1 VFGRRTAIIPRETL
15 AGGRPADDIPGRVVE
30 DAPEIRSC
38 GTRKEKQLPGLGD
51 RMIQVAALSI
61 VVVTVGLSL
70 RRPRFFSWR
79 IDHAGAAALG
89 AAATVLLGIGPPD
102 VLVTAARFLAAPMA
116 TLISLMLMTQVAERA
131 GLFDSLGDAL
141 ARRSRGDGR
150 RLFAYIFAT
159 GALVGTVFTN
169 DAAVLI
175 FTPIV
180 FALVERL
187 GGDRWRPEQKL
198 PFYFSV
204 LYVANLVGA
213 LVIANPIN
221 LVVAGVLGI
230 SFGEFAWWMT
240 LPALGSMAVSFAGLW
255 LYFRKSIP
263 RDFVF
268 VARPAAAT
276 CSRRALQA
284 VCAVV
289 VLLTLGG
296 FFTENLTG
304 APPFLVAGLG
314 AALLLL
320 VHKTVGGGQVA
331 PLIRGVGW
339 DVLLFM
345 AGMFVVGL
353 GLRQAGI
360 THLLGAA
367 IADLGAQVPAAMRF
381 VSGTLAAIASAL
393 INNHPTA
400 DLMAFTIQDLALP
413 SMDKQWLGFAA
424 LIGGDLGPKMLPI
437 GSLAALIW
445 FRLLRDRGVE
455 VPYSLYVR
463 IGIPVTLA
471 ALLAALATLELQIR
485 LSGS

>member
-1 VFGRRTAIIPRETL
+1 
-15 AGGRPADDIPGRVVE
+15 
-30 DAPEIRSC
+30 
-38 GTRKEKQLPGLGD
+38 
-51 RMIQVAALSI
+51 MIQVAALSI

-70 RRPRFFSWR
+70 RRPHIFSWR
-79 IDHAGAAALG
+79 IDHAGSAAFG
-89 AAATVLLGIGPPD
+89 AAATILLGIGPPD
-102 VLVTAARFLAAPMA
+102 ILATAARFLAVPVV
-116 TLISLMLMTQVAERA
+116 TLVCLMLMTQAAEQV
-131 GLFDSLGDAL
+131 GLFERLGDLL

-150 RLFAYIFAT
+150 RLFAYIFVT

-187 GGDRWRPEQKL
+187 GEGWRPEQKL

-230 SFGEFAWWMT
+230 SFAEFAWWMAM
-240 LPALGSMAVSFAGLW
+240 PALASMVFSFAGLW

-268 VARPAAAT
+268 VARREDAVRGRA
-276 CSRRALQA
+276 ALQ
-284 VCAVV
+284 VICALV
-289 VLLTLGG
+289 VLLTVCG
-296 FFTENLTG
+296 FFTEKLTG
-304 APPFLVAGLG
+304 APPVVVAVAG
-314 AALLLL
+314 AALLIL
-320 VHKTVGGGQVA
+320 VHKALGGGRVA
-331 PLIRGVGW
+331 PLLRGVSW
-339 DVLLFM
+339 DVLIFM

-353 GLRQAGI
+353 GLRQAGV

-367 IADLGAQVPAAMRF
+367 IADLGGQIPAAMHF
-381 VSGTLAAIASAL
+381 LSGTFAAIASAL

-400 DLMAFTIQDLALP
+400 DLMAFTIQDFALP
-413 SMDKQWLGFAA
+413 AMEKKWLGFAA

-455 VPYSLYVR
+455 VPYSLYIR
-463 IGIPVTLA
+463 IGIPITLA
-471 ALLAALATLELQIR
+471 ALFAALATLELQIR
-485 LSGS
+485 LGG

>member
-1 VFGRRTAIIPRETL
+1 
-15 AGGRPADDIPGRVVE
+15 
-30 DAPEIRSC
+30 
-38 GTRKEKQLPGLGD
+38 
-51 RMIQVAALSI
+51 MIQVAALSV

-89 AAATVLLGIGPPD
+89 AAATILLGLGPPD
-102 VLVTAARFLAAPMA
+102 ALATAARILAAPMV
-116 TLISLMLMTQVAERA
+116 TLVCLMLMTQVAEQA
-131 GLFDSLGDAL
+131 GLFERLGDVL
-141 ARRSRGDGR
+141 ARGARGDGR
-150 RLFAYIFAT
+150 RLFVFIFLAGT
-159 GALVGTVFTN
+159 LVGNVFTN

-187 GGDRWRPEQKL
+187 GGDRWKSENKL

-230 SFGEFAWWMT
+230 SFGEFAWWMA
-240 LPALGSMAVSFAGLW
+240 LPAVASSVVSFAGLW
-255 LYFRKSIP
+255 FYFRKTIP
-263 RDFVF
+263 RDFEL
-268 VARPAAAT
+268 ASPPEGASRP
-276 CSRRALQA
+276 RALQ
-284 VCAVV
+284 VWCGLV

-296 FFTENLTG
+296 FFTEKLTG
-304 APPFLVAGLG
+304 APPVAVAALG
-314 AALLLL
+314 AGLLLL
-320 VHKTVGGGQVA
+320 VHKVAGGRQVA
-331 PLIRGVGW
+331 PLVRGVSW
-339 DVLLFM
+339 DVLIFM
-345 AGMFVVGL
+345 AGMLVIGL

-367 IADLGAQVPAAMRF
+367 IAELGGQVPAAMRLL
-381 VSGTLAAIASAL
+381 SGIFAAFASAL

-400 DLMAFTIQDLALP
+400 DLMAFTIQDFSLP
-413 SMDKQWLGFAA
+413 AMEKKWLGFAA

-445 FRLLRDRGVE
+445 FRQLRDRGVE
-455 VPYSLYVR
+455 VPYSLYIR
-463 IGIPVTLA
+463 IGIPITLA

-485 LSGS
+485 LLHD

>member
-1 VFGRRTAIIPRETL
+1 
-15 AGGRPADDIPGRVVE
+15 
-30 DAPEIRSC
+30 
-38 GTRKEKQLPGLGD
+38 
-51 RMIQVAALSI
+51 MSI

-89 AAATVLLGIGPPD
+89 AAATLLLGIGPPD
-102 VLVTAARFLAAPMA
+102 ALVIAARFLAAPMV
-116 TLISLMLMTQVAERA
+116 TLICLMLMTQVAEEA
-131 GLFDSLGDAL
+131 GLFARLGDEL
-141 ARRSRGDGR
+141 ARRARGNGQ
-150 RLFAYIFAT
+150 RLFAYIFVA

-169 DAAVLI
+169 DAAVLS

-187 GGDRWRPEQKL
+187 GKNWRAEQKL

-230 SFGEFAWWMT
+230 SFGEFASWMA
-240 LPALGSMAVSFAGLW
+240 LPAFASMAASFAGLW

-268 VARPAAAT
+268 LAAPAPAREGQKTFQAA
-276 CSRRALQA
+276 CAL
-284 VCAVV
+284 V

-296 FFTENLTG
+296 FFTEKLTG
-304 APPFLVAGLG
+304 APPVAIALAG
-314 AALLLL
+314 AALLLGI
-320 VHKTVGGGQVA
+320 HKKLGGGQVM
-331 PLIRGVGW
+331 PLVRGVSW
-339 DVLLFM
+339 DVLAFM
-345 AGMFVVGL
+345 AGMFIVGL
-353 GLRQAGI
+353 GLRQAGV

-367 IADLGAQVPAAMRF
+367 ISALGGGIPAGMRL

-400 DLMAFTIQDLALP
+400 DLMAFTIQDFALP
-413 SMDKQWLGFAA
+413 AMDKKWLGFAA
-424 LIGGDLGPKMLPI
+424 LVGGDLGPKMLPI

-445 FRLLRDRGVE
+445 FRLLRSRGVE
-455 VPYSLYVR
+455 VPYSLYIK
-463 IGIPVTLA
+463 IGIPITLA
-471 ALLAALATLELQIR
+471 ALFAALAALELQIW
-485 LSGS
+485 LSA